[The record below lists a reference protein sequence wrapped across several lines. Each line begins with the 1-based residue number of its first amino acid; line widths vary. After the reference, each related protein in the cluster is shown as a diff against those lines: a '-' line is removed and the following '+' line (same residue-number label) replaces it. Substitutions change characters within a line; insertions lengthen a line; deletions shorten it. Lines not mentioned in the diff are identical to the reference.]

1 MLFKPQISPDVVT
14 IPSQY
19 AKLLRV
25 YGEPGSRSFI
35 YRFTFSIDITQA
47 VRSDALFLEVRLL
60 AKKPEKSKVKPAAV
74 STKSFK
80 KSTKRLEKAA
90 QKKVKTRKAQQ
101 FAYLKTEITDAIPNE
116 NARWIASGRLAYRR
130 PVKRKTVPILNS
142 ELYTLPLSGSL
153 PRRKR
158 VSLQKVSNAF
168 VSTRRDPAQ
177 IVSSRRKSRFKKSR
191 PDALSFLGPSDAML
205 AQKVMFRETKK
216 EVVPKIFTVFLRNA
230 KLKRMVRLSE
240 KRLKSRSTFYL
251 HATLRSSK
259 GVVVGEA
266 GVVVSHAK
274 ILNDFLTPTK
284 PPALSVSQLGI
295 GELSVGVTQ
304 LDSKASRVKLFRR
317 LAPTDNSAGT
327 GWVSILD
334 TDLDVGDGEIRFRD
348 KVATASPVMY
358 RATAVGANSRPTEE
372 FSSTVITPR
381 QEVKLDYSGKGTA
394 TAKLESNV
402 ITTTVTDF
410 PKNAISVALRRYN
423 LTNNSYSKKQAQ
435 TGSGFTLVGSGSVD
449 DQIQSVTSEDDVVS
463 FRDKPL
469 PGSMYKYVPLTY
481 TLYGKEVLGKAAI
494 IDFIESQEDNKKV
507 DMKVGSATLTSTQN
521 SKSVSFSIAG
531 SFTEFGFEEIEA
543 TLSDANQAGLF
554 GGDVSSN
561 RDKFSSLI
569 VFLVER
575 ENFKTGEVESFGSQE
590 AGTFTDSQALQ
601 QEKNVKPL
609 AAGTRYA
616 YKVTACIRPADT
628 LFPDLV
634 TTEIHQ
640 TTVLSFSRSV
650 QKFRGPMQLRKSTL
664 ASTARQLDANAPSAL
679 EPIDPF
685 LAGKTAVQVTTEI
698 AVPNSITKGSSATVE
713 KRMDNNLIKWSY
725 IGDMARLDHFQVFL
739 TSAGGFELLGTVHAD
754 SSSMNFSYRHFINRE
769 IPYNS
774 SYAYEIRPINI
785 SFKELS
791 SLRTTL
797 IPANPMAG
805 LTTKELRNVRII
817 QR

>member
-1 MLFKPQISPDVVT
+1 M
-14 IPSQY
+14 
-19 AKLLRV
+19 
-25 YGEPGSRSFI
+25 
-35 YRFTFSIDITQA
+35 
-47 VRSDALFLEVRLL
+47 
-60 AKKPEKSKVKPAAV
+60 
-74 STKSFK
+74 
-80 KSTKRLEKAA
+80 
-90 QKKVKTRKAQQ
+90 
-101 FAYLKTEITDAIPNE
+101 
-116 NARWIASGRLAYRR
+116 
-130 PVKRKTVPILNS
+130 
-142 ELYTLPLSGSL
+142 
-153 PRRKR
+153 
-158 VSLQKVSNAF
+158 
-168 VSTRRDPAQ
+168 
-177 IVSSRRKSRFKKSR
+177 
-191 PDALSFLGPSDAML
+191 
-205 AQKVMFRETKK
+205 
-216 EVVPKIFTVFLRNA
+216 
-230 KLKRMVRLSE
+230 
-240 KRLKSRSTFYL
+240 
-251 HATLRSSK
+251 
-259 GVVVGEA
+259 
-266 GVVVSHAK
+266 
-274 ILNDFLTPTK
+274 
-284 PPALSVSQLGI
+284 
-295 GELSVGVTQ
+295 
-304 LDSKASRVKLFRR
+304 
-317 LAPTDNSAGT
+317 
-327 GWVSILD
+327 
-334 TDLDVGDGEIRFRD
+334 
-348 KVATASPVMY
+348 
-358 RATAVGANSRPTEE
+358 
-372 FSSTVITPR
+372 
-381 QEVKLDYSGKGTA
+381 
-394 TAKLESNV
+394 
-402 ITTTVTDF
+402 
-410 PKNAISVALRRYN
+410 
-423 LTNNSYSKKQAQ
+423 
-435 TGSGFTLVGSGSVD
+435 
-449 DQIQSVTSEDDVVS
+449 
-463 FRDKPL
+463 
-469 PGSMYKYVPLTY
+469 
-481 TLYGKEVLGKAAI
+481 LGKAAI

-634 TTEIHQ
+634 TTEIDQ
-640 TTVLSFSRSV
+640 TTLLSFSRSV